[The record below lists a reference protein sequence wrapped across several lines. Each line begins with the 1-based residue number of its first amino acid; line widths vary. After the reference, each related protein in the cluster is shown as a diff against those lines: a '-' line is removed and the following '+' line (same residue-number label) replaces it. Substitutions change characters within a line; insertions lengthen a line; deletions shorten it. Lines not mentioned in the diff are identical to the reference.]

1 MAAFTPVKNTLYL
14 AEQYAKNGDIELIK
28 QVDFSAF
35 QKSEIRDLSSE
46 ILSYICSKYDNGV
59 DPNKIQ
65 QCLDY
70 INDQFKK
77 IFTWETSNFIIYSH
91 CYYDNNGDCLH
102 KVQAKD
108 SGAINIAYCSDLA
121 KLANDEGRTIVH
133 ITK

>member
-1 MAAFTPVKNTLYL
+1 MTAFTPVKNTLYL

-28 QVDFSAF
+28 LVDFSAF
-35 QKSEIRDLSSE
+35 QKSEIRDLSSK
-46 ILSYICSKYDNGV
+46 IYSFICSKYDNSV

-70 INDQFKK
+70 INDQIKK

-91 CYYDNNGDCLH
+91 CYYDDSGDCLH

-108 SGAINIAYCSDLA
+108 TGKINIVYCSELAQLA
-121 KLANDEGRTIVH
+121 KDEGRTIVH